1 MKFFSIGGLSLLL
14 ATVLGSPSPDG
25 ATAKGPRAIA
35 TKSTTRRCAGAGGA
49 ISGRNNVWDGFVD
62 ACGDAAGKTLEGKGE
77 HYWERIIGPARKIDY
92 YVRNLC
98 DKPVTIDE
106 DDCRRKFE
114 GLINWCEWTYD
125 THKGGYWDHE
135 CLSWVYDTNS
145 R

>member
-1 MKFFSIGGLSLLL
+1 MIYNKADVVSV
-14 ATVLGSPSPDG
+14 TVVKAAEELE
-25 ATAKGPRAIA
+25 
-35 TKSTTRRCAGAGGA
+35 RRNGEGTSGNCNQVYDEKVCWCGGA

-77 HYWERIIGPARKIDY
+77 HYWERIINPTKKIDY

-98 DKPVTIDE
+98 DEPVTIDE
-106 DDCRRKFE
+106 DDCRGKFE
-114 GLINWCEWTYD
+114 GLINWCEWTWD
-125 THKGGYWDHE
+125 SHKGGYWDHE